1 MCQIKYYPLQFT
13 EQTFY
18 PSIPSPI
25 GLRLHSL
32 YQLYILIHLPQFPF
46 LPFDKPTWKVEDTLD
61 LIGLFQQKNP
71 SIYLP
76 ICRLI
81 LPSYSLLSKIC
92 GEPHPGSIVSAT
104 RYREWTKKEDEA
116 RHRDTDDGTRCDGTM
131 RGRIRIDLA
140 EKTPRVRHSQP

>member
-1 MCQIKYYPLQFT
+1 MNYGWYNISIKPELVCQIKYYPLQFT

-25 GLRLHSL
+25 GLRSHSL
-32 YQLYILIHLPQFPF
+32 YQLYILIHLPQCPF

-81 LPSYSLLSKIC
+81 LLVKTKRDL
-92 GEPHPGSIVSAT
+92 
-104 RYREWTKKEDEA
+104 YRINQYKP
-116 RHRDTDDGTRCDGTM
+116 RTDANLPYQQCN
-131 RGRIRIDLA
+131 IL
-140 EKTPRVRHSQP
+140 PL